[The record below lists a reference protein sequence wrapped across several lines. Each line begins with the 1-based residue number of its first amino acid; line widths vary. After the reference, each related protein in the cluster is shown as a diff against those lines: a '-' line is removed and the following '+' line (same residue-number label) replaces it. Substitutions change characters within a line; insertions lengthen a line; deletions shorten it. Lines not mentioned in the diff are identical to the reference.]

1 MAASGIAIVV
11 PAPSTYGAVEL
22 KEVIRKHTVKA
33 HAITVGIFILLLLLY
48 IGVAKFT
55 EMSTNKM
62 LIAPI
67 AKIRLDNLPPPPSN
81 ADDLPPPPPVEQ
93 IINTGPASR
102 AGTPVPVPE
111 TQITADMKEFASMD
125 ELSRASS
132 VGGNGVDNGGFANNI
147 DLNREKVD
155 IKPREEE
162 PDAYEFVAVEKEPY
176 IDLAELQKKIE
187 YPEMAK
193 RANVEGKVT
202 IRVLVGKDGK
212 PMKTI
217 IEQSDNELLNDAAR
231 KAVMKSIFTPAIQ
244 NTHPI
249 TCWVSIPISFRLR

>member
-1 MAASGIAIVV
+1 MASPGIEIVV

-22 KEVIRKHTVKA
+22 KEVISKHTIKG
-33 HAITVGIFILLLLLY
+33 HIITVGIFILLLLLY

-55 EMSTNKM
+55 EMKTNKM

-67 AKIRLDNLPPPPSN
+67 SKVKLIDLQPLSN
-81 ADDLPPPPPVEQ
+81 ADEPPPPPTDQ

-111 TQITADMKEFASMD
+111 TQIPADLKEFASMD

-132 VGGNGVDNGGFANNI
+132 EGGNGVDNGGFASNI
-147 DLNREKVD
+147 DLNKEKVE
-155 IKPREEE
+155 IKQREEE
-162 PDAYEFVAVEKEPY
+162 PDAYEFIAVEKEPY

-212 PMKTI
+212 PIKTL

-231 KAVMKSIFTPAIQ
+231 KAVLKSIFTPAIQ
-244 NTHPI
+244 NGHAI